1 VANDN
6 AYSQHDVESFGTVLH
21 VLTLGL
27 WVGFHVHAVKHLN
40 GLTLIE
46 ACSASFG
53 AEGWKKG
60 GPRIPAS
67 DKVYDYMIFNI
78 EDIEVVIRLQFLMS
92 WLQVEEA
99 IIGVSKEWRSQ
110 CFLLWGWSMHLP
122 SWWEQK
128 FLVVMG
134 FVVNMVW
141 AGLRANS
148 MMHIQMLISPDR
160 ANLNN
165 INERVKTMFL
175 NELWDQKWSDDVK
188 HEEFHFDEEAKEDRQ
203 LLISRL
209 IQIVIQRFS
218 SKD

>member
-1 VANDN
+1 MGNDN
-6 AYSQHDVESFGTVLH
+6 AYSQHDVESFGKVLH

-110 CFLLWGWSMHLP
+110 CFLWGWSMHLP

-141 AGLRANS
+141 AGLRGKVISTTTPPQLCQHPINS
-148 MMHIQMLISPDR
+148 AIISIQVSCQMLVPFIS
-160 ANLNN
+160 
-165 INERVKTMFL
+165 
-175 NELWDQKWSDDVK
+175 
-188 HEEFHFDEEAKEDRQ
+188 
-203 LLISRL
+203 LLIFFCL
-209 IQIVIQRFS
+209 IKYAPKTRYH
-218 SKD
+218 

>member
-1 VANDN
+1 VGNDN
-6 AYSQHDVESFGTVLH
+6 AYSQHDVESFGKVLH

-99 IIGVSKEWRSQ
+99 IIGISKEWRSQ

-128 FLVVMG
+128 FLVVIG

-141 AGLRANS
+141 AALRGKVISTTTPPQLCQHPINS
-148 MMHIQMLISPDR
+148 AIISTQVTCQMLVPFIS
-160 ANLNN
+160 
-165 INERVKTMFL
+165 
-175 NELWDQKWSDDVK
+175 
-188 HEEFHFDEEAKEDRQ
+188 
-203 LLISRL
+203 LLIFFCL
-209 IQIVIQRFS
+209 IKYAPKTRYH
-218 SKD
+218 